1 MQTMERKKRV
11 RSVVA
16 KQKSES
22 GRMNRKCILTDTKEK
37 MKMDGFAIK

>member
-22 GRMNRKCILTDTKEK
+22 GRMNRKCILTDTKK